1 MTQTTS
7 STRGAGSTRGMT
19 VADLMDP
26 ASEIGEHAT
35 LADLEPALR
44 RDELGFMRSGLG
56 WEAIVP
62 RLVVGLP
69 SSRRVIDVPRVA
81 VTALEPDSDA
91 LGVLPL
97 LERSALPS
105 SPVVAEGRLVGRL
118 AHERLRFALRD
129 EHDDDLLSELTTLRQ
144 ASSAI
149 THDLANV
156 LMVALWEVEAS
167 PAPSPSLAAALQHSK
182 QLLDRLRM
190 MHQGEP
196 AVALR
201 VDLASAIERLMPLLG
216 PLSKPNRVTF
226 TPPAAPVG
234 VRCPPTL
241 VDRILVN
248 LVANA
253 RDAAERAGHTAI
265 TVRREGPDALIE
277 VADDGPGISPSIA
290 PRVFEAGFSTK
301 PEHQGLG
308 LATLRRALRRLG
320 GDIDLV
326 SALGAGTR
334 ARVRLPA
341 V

>member
-26 ASEIGEHAT
+26 ASEIAEHAT

-105 SPVVAEGRLVGRL
+105 SPVVTAGRLVGRL

-167 PAPSPSLAAALQHSK
+167 PQPSPS
-182 QLLDRLRM
+182 
-190 MHQGEP
+190 
-196 AVALR
+196 
-201 VDLASAIERLMPLLG
+201 ASESP
-216 PLSKPNRVTF
+216 KPSPSASESPKPSPSASSIRST
-226 TPPAAPVG
+226 TTGMTRPI
-234 VRCPPTL
+234 RCPT
-241 VDRILVN
+241 
-248 LVANA
+248 
-253 RDAAERAGHTAI
+253 ER
-265 TVRREGPDALIE
+265 
-277 VADDGPGISPSIA
+277 SP
-290 PRVFEAGFSTK
+290 R
-301 PEHQGLG
+301 
-308 LATLRRALRRLG
+308 
-320 GDIDLV
+320 
-326 SALGAGTR
+326 
-334 ARVRLPA
+334 
-341 V
+341 